1 MDVIF
6 IQAFR
11 ADTLIGIYD
20 WERKLPQPVE
30 FDIEMAIPEGRIPG
44 SDHISDTIDYGKVVL
59 RIREMLASHTFA
71 LLETLAEHIAQ
82 MIMEEFGSPRVSL
95 SVAKIDAM
103 DGVKRLGVRIER
115 SR

>member
-1 MDVIF
+1 
-6 IQAFR
+6 
-11 ADTLIGIYD
+11 
-20 WERKLPQPVE
+20 
-30 FDIEMAIPEGRIPG
+30 
-44 SDHISDTIDYGKVVL
+44 
-59 RIREMLASHTFA
+59 FA

>member
-20 WERKLPQPVE
+20 WERKIRQPVE
-30 FDIEMAIPEGRIPG
+30 IDIEIGIPG
-44 SDHISDTIDYGKVVL
+44 NAGSDEIADTIDYGRVVE
-59 RIREMLASHTFA
+59 RIREVLSSHNFS
-71 LLETLAEHIAQ
+71 LLEALAEHLAGI
-82 MIMEEFGSPRVSL
+82 ILVEFGSPWVRL

-103 DGVKRLGVRIER
+103 SGVRRLGIRIER
-115 SR
+115 GC